1 MGSWEL
7 GWLGREYKNG
17 KAPCESL
24 VAQSGFGSCPVC
36 LLFRHPC
43 REGAFQVGTAVVC
56 SRWATPRGSGTQ
68 GISGVG
74 CWHCARPHR
83 HSGGWSLWKERGG
96 HCSVKSP
103 SKPAVEAAA
112 AKTQKGGLGSGVSS
126 APSPNT
132 AGPRRPQGHPG
143 DGRDQQPLRQ
153 NGSSL
158 SISELVCSPGLG
170 WVTS

>member
-56 SRWATPRGSGTQ
+56 SRWATPRGSEPRVSPVWAAGTVPGHTDTQ
-68 GISGVG
+68 GGG
-74 CWHCARPHR
+74 R
-83 HSGGWSLWKERGG
+83 SGGKG
-96 HCSVKSP
+96 
-103 SKPAVEAAA
+103 AV
-112 AKTQKGGLGSGVSS
+112 TV
-126 APSPNT
+126 
-132 AGPRRPQGHPG
+132 
-143 DGRDQQPLRQ
+143 
-153 NGSSL
+153 
-158 SISELVCSPGLG
+158 V
-170 WVTS
+170 